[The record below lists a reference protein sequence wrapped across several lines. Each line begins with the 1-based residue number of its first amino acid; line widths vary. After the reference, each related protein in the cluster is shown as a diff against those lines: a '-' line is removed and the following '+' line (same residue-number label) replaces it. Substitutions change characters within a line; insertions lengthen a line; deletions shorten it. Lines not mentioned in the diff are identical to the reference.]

1 MTLGRQGTASPRLRI
16 RKRRTRDTALRRP
29 RRPRLLP
36 RNACPQDAKCAARRL
51 HVSDRSTGI
60 RSEGVRKE
68 SFSTRKETLELRRD
82 RRARLEE
89 ITMGALTGPAAPHP
103 TERSGASPCTGSA
116 SLRPAEIEGNIRW
129 GKPYS
134 VCVRRESNSARH
146 VSLKSRIIS
155 SEPSLMV

>member
-1 MTLGRQGTASPRLRI
+1 MTLGRRGRASPRLRI

-29 RRPRLLP
+29 RSRLLP

-60 RSEGVRKE
+60 RSEGVRKK

-89 ITMGALTGPAAPHP
+89 ITMGALQDLHVLIREWHG
-103 TERSGASPCTGSA
+103 R
-116 SLRPAEIEGNIRW
+116 LRA
-129 GKPYS
+129 
-134 VCVRRESNSARH
+134 
-146 VSLKSRIIS
+146 LQ
-155 SEPSLMV
+155 SEPRYWVGKSSTSRD